1 MEVIV
6 IVLLILVIALS
17 AVMLYREFQGVS
29 QRMGKLEER
38 VNKLETANRKRM
50 PWAAVD
56 KLLNARAALNRE
68 KEERQLGISFI
79 ENAEA
84 WLDQVMAEGTKRD
97 EQK

>member
-1 MEVIV
+1 LALSYSFLLSSAHHLGACMEI
-6 IVLLILVIALS
+6 IIIILLILVIALS
-17 AVMLYREFQGVS
+17 AVMLYREFQRVS
-29 QRMGKLEER
+29 ERMGKLEER
-38 VNKLETANRKRM
+38 VH
-50 PWAAVD
+50 
-56 KLLNARAALNRE
+56 RAALNRE